1 MKGLYKVFLTLERRW
16 GTLKPLIVVTQVR
29 NPNLR
34 WEARTENLLEVG
46 VGQNYELAIDSL
58 LEKLKELNRPHER
71 SAYEIRIC
79 S

>member
-1 MKGLYKVFLTLERRW
+1 
-16 GTLKPLIVVTQVR
+16 LKPLIVVTQVR